1 MSLAVLPVFRC
12 RGVARQLLQHALQ
25 KAFQDGAKTV
35 KLHVHTQ
42 NVGAIRL
49 WLGWYKSVLEIDW
62 ISLFWMVEFE
72 DWLKIGHSKSTGWS
86 AFFSLW
92 FKDSFVCPIFGHTL
106 IPGSTPRIWW
116 DICNPGKAGSVIYGI
131 RVFFS
136 RQRLGSEMSVCLE
149 ALACPK

>member
-106 IPGSTPRIWW
+106 IRGPPQECGGTFAILEKLAVW
-116 DICNPGKAGSVIYGI
+116 YTE
-131 RVFFS
+131 FEFS
-136 RQRLGSEMSVCLE
+136 FLGRDWVVKCRF
-149 ALACPK
+149 A